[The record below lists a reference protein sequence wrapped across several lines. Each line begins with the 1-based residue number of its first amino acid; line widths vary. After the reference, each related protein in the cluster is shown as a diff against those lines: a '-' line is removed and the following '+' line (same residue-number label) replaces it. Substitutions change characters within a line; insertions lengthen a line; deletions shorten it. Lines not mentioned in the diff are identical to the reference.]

1 MGWTQRE
8 IKVINKIL
16 ELLHKH
22 NIEYVEDLERIILEH
37 KEFTKI
43 YKVVQETHIVPTA
56 QEEENETR

>member
-8 IKVINKIL
+8 IKVINQIL
-16 ELLHKH
+16 RLLHKH
-22 NIEYVEDLERIILEH
+22 NIESVEDLEKIILEH

-43 YKVVQETHIVPTA
+43 YKIIQETHIVPKA